1 MLQSQILT
9 HYDLLPE
16 SYKKEADDFIEHL
29 YLKAFRIANGKKSNC
44 RDGFGSLKGLIKIA
58 DDFDEPLE
66 DFKEY
71 I

>member
-1 MLQSQILT
+1 MYQSQVLT

-16 SYKKEADDFIEHL
+16 SYKKEADDFIEDL
-29 YLKAFRIANGKKSNC
+29 FLKASEISNGKKSNC

-71 I
+71 M